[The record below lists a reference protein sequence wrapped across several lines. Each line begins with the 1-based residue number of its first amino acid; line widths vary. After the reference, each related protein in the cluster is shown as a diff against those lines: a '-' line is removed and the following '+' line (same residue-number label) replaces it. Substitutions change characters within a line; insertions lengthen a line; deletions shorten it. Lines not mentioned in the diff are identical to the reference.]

1 MRMTKQKSLAENK
14 TEVIKY
20 LTWFQNYPKSISP
33 YYITI
38 YNFDDFKKTFSLML
52 YDNKRDVAIGDGLI
66 NDGLWRMVK
75 QLPSCITAHR
85 IYDLVVSME
94 EVDPTLEHSVRGL
107 KVALF
112 KFEYEF
118 AESKYLKF
126 KVDYPDLQA
135 KLVEA
140 DNLYEEEVENLNSM
154 RGYTKESKEEKKP
167 HLGLVKED
175 ED

>member
-1 MRMTKQKSLAENK
+1 MTKQKSLAENK
-14 TEVIKY
+14 AEVIKY
-20 LTWFQNYPKSISP
+20 LTWFQNYPKTVSP

-38 YNFDDFKKTFSLML
+38 YNFDEWKKTFSLML
-52 YDNKRDVAIGDGLI
+52 YDNKHDVATKGDGLI
-66 NDGLWRMVK
+66 NDGLWRLVK

-85 IYDLVVSME
+85 IYDLIDAMQ

-118 AESKYLKF
+118 VEKRYLKF
-126 KVDYPDLQA
+126 KVDFP
-135 KLVEA
+135 KLSSLLSEA
-140 DNLYEEEVENLNSM
+140 DKLYDHEIEMMNELQ
-154 RGYTKESKEEKKP
+154 GYTKPKEKKKP
-167 HLGLVKED
+167 HLGLVKDD